1 MSRTRTI
8 LGPRGL
14 ALAVIRQA
22 VHDYRRRHRKP
33 PITSDPSSTSWED
46 YHERQDAE
54 FFLRDRAGEWAESRR
69 LWTLV
74 AGMENERLRKW
85 AEREGRK

>member
-22 VHDYRRRHRKP
+22 VHDYRRRRQRP
-33 PITSDPSSTSWED
+33 RAGSDQGSTAWED
-46 YHERQDAE
+46 YRERQDAE
-54 FFLRDRAGEWAESRR
+54 FFLRERAGEWAESRR
-69 LWTLV
+69 VWTLV
-74 AGMENERLRKW
+74 AGMQNERLRKW
-85 AEREGRK
+85 AEKEGRK